1 MKLTAMI
8 EANETIIHD
17 FKRGQGSKQPGGAQK
32 DQGIGVFSFLAALSS
47 GFTIFTIQLFLFLL
61 LRNRLGRVFKPKSSL
76 TPQHEQP
83 EEEGTGFIP
92 RMKQICGMN
101 DQELIRKCG
110 LDAYFFLRYLK
121 TILLVFL
128 LTAALAIPSLIPLN
142 YVGGRGSQIA
152 RDGEDR
158 LNQSAAQIT
167 GLDTLT
173 WANVKP
179 QNSQRYWAHLLMAI
193 VVVVWTCAIFFD
205 EMREYVR
212 VRQDY
217 LTSTE
222 HRLRPSSSTILVN
235 SIPNDLCQKAKL
247 KEMFSVFPGGVKN
260 VWINRDFRPLLK
272 KIILR
277 NAIHQRLEAA
287 ETDLIKASQLVHQKR
302 QRIFNQES
310 GKKRFS
316 QTCSEI
322 QTKVSDAKISAAPP
336 ILISDYEKCS
346 QNDAWA
352 RFLDEK
358 DRPTHRIPRFGWD
371 WLPGVVTFGRKED
384 TIYWC
389 RRKLEKLNSEIKCA
403 QDSPGKCSIG
413 NSAFIQFHSQLA
425 AHMACQSEVHH
436 QPEHMTPK
444 VIGFCPEEI
453 IWNNVALKNGEEWI
467 RAILTYSIVFTMIS
481 LWSIPVAWTG
491 ALSQVDQLIQ
501 HYDWLTF
508 LEKTEILRSSVSA
521 IAGILPTAILAILL
535 YILPS
540 LLEVLAEFKGVKTL
554 SLRDEFVQQFY
565 FVFLFIQL
573 FLVVSI
579 ASFFTTSI
587 RELAANVGD
596 IQRVSDLLD
605 ILARN
610 LPKASNY
617 FFSYMILQ
625 SLSTSSA
632 TLLQISSLFEHYAI
646 APLVDRTARDI
657 WTRRT
662 KPRSM
667 RWGSIFPVY
676 TNFACIALVYCI
688 TSPLI
693 SAFAILLFGLL
704 WITQRY
710 TILCIYQAEYDAGGV
725 LYPRAINQTF
735 TGLYVMELC
744 LAGLFF
750 IVKDERGRAACTA
763 QGIIMVL
770 VLVGTVLFQVF
781 LNWRFGPLLR
791 YLPVKLGDFDA
802 DVCHRIQTLGER
814 RFSMSTATQRDYKVR
829 DMTHDSDSAQNKRR
843 PIENAE
849 LSTKLQESTGT
860 ERDDLEATAF
870 DHVALRSRQ
879 PTVWIPKDN
888 LGVSEDEIRQTNQFG
903 GLISISSYGA
913 TLGNQGNV
921 LCQENPPDLSKF
933 ARVKL

>member
-1 MKLTAMI
+1 M
-8 EANETIIHD
+8 
-17 FKRGQGSKQPGGAQK
+17 
-32 DQGIGVFSFLAALSS
+32 
-47 GFTIFTIQLFLFLL
+47 
-61 LRNRLGRVFKPKSSL
+61 
-76 TPQHEQP
+76 
-83 EEEGTGFIP
+83 
-92 RMKQICGMN
+92 
-101 DQELIRKCG
+101 
-110 LDAYFFLRYLK
+110 
-121 TILLVFL
+121 
-128 LTAALAIPSLIPLN
+128 PSLIPLN

-152 RDGEDR
+152 RDGESR
-158 LNQSAAQIT
+158 LNQSAVQIT

-179 QNSQRYWAHLLMAI
+179 KNSQRYWVHLSMAI

-205 EMREYVR
+205 EMRVYVR

-217 LTSTE
+217 LTSAE

-235 SIPNDLCQKAKL
+235 SIPTDLCQKTKL
-247 KEMFSVFPGGVKN
+247 IEMFSVFPGGVKN

-287 ETDLIKASQLVHQKR
+287 ETDLIKASQQVHQKR
-302 QRIFNQES
+302 QMILDQES
-310 GKKRFS
+310 GKKRFGK
-316 QTCSEI
+316 TCNDI
-322 QTKVSDAKISAAPP
+322 QVEVSDAKIPTAPP
-336 ILISDYEKCS
+336 ILVSEYEKYS
-346 QNDAWA
+346 RNEAWA

-358 DRPTHRIPRFGWD
+358 DRPTHRLPRFGWD
-371 WLPGVVTFGRKED
+371 WLPGFVTFGRKED
-384 TIYWC
+384 TIHWC
-389 RRKLEKLNSEIKCA
+389 RRKLEKLNSEIKIA
-403 QDSPGKCSIG
+403 QDSPSKCSIE

-425 AHMACQSEVHH
+425 AHMACQTEVHH
-436 QPEHMTPK
+436 QPEHMTPR
-444 VIGFCPEEI
+444 VIGFYPEEI
-453 IWNNVALKNGEEWI
+453 IWKNVALNHGEEWI

-491 ALSQVDQLIQ
+491 ALSQIDQLIQ
-501 HYDWLTF
+501 HYDWFAF
-508 LEKTEILRSSVSA
+508 LGKTEILRRSISA

-540 LLEVLAEFKGVKTL
+540 LLEVLAEFKGVKTM

-587 RELAANVGD
+587 KELAANVRD
-596 IQRVSDLLD
+596 IQRVSDLWD

-617 FFSYMILQ
+617 FFSYMVIQ

-632 TLLQISSLFEHYAI
+632 TLLQIGSLFEHYAI
-646 APLVDRTARDI
+646 APLVDRTPRDM

-667 RWGSIFPVY
+667 RWSSIFPVY
-676 TNFACIALVYCI
+676 TNFACIALIYCVI
-688 TSPLI
+688 SPLI

-710 TILCIYQAEYDAGGV
+710 TILCIYQAGYDAGGV
-725 LYPRAINQTF
+725 LYPCAINQTF

-750 IVKDERGRAACTA
+750 IAEDERGRAACTA
-763 QGIIMVL
+763 HGIIMVL
-770 VLVGTVLFQVF
+770 VLVGTALFQVF

-791 YLPVKLGDFDA
+791 YLPVKLGDSNA
-802 DVCHRIQTLGER
+802 HVCHQVQTLGEGH
-814 RFSMSTATQRDYKVR
+814 FSMFTATQRDHHIVS
-829 DMTHDSDSAQNKRR
+829 DMTRDCASAQNKRR
-843 PIENAE
+843 TTENSE
-849 LSTKLQESTGT
+849 LSTKLQELTGT
-860 ERDDLEATAF
+860 EREDLEATAF
-870 DHVALRSRQ
+870 DHIALNSRQ
-879 PTVWIPKDN
+879 PTVWIPKDS

-913 TLGNQGNV
+913 ILDNQGHV
-921 LCQENPPDLSKF
+921 LCKKNPPDLSKF
-933 ARVKL
+933 DRVKL

>member
-1 MKLTAMI
+1 
-8 EANETIIHD
+8 
-17 FKRGQGSKQPGGAQK
+17 
-32 DQGIGVFSFLAALSS
+32 
-47 GFTIFTIQLFLFLL
+47 
-61 LRNRLGRVFKPKSSL
+61 
-76 TPQHEQP
+76 
-83 EEEGTGFIP
+83 
-92 RMKQICGMN
+92 
-101 DQELIRKCG
+101 
-110 LDAYFFLRYLK
+110 
-121 TILLVFL
+121 
-128 LTAALAIPSLIPLN
+128 
-142 YVGGRGSQIA
+142 
-152 RDGEDR
+152 
-158 LNQSAAQIT
+158 
-167 GLDTLT
+167 
-173 WANVKP
+173 
-179 QNSQRYWAHLLMAI
+179 
-193 VVVVWTCAIFFD
+193 
-205 EMREYVR
+205 MRAYVR

-235 SIPNDLCQKAKL
+235 SIPTDLCKKAKL
-247 KEMFSVFPGGVKN
+247 REMFSVFPGGVKN

-287 ETDLIKASQLVHQKR
+287 ETELIKASQRAHQKR
-302 QRIFNQES
+302 QKILDQES
-310 GKKRFS
+310 GKKRFGK
-316 QTCSEI
+316 TGNEI
-322 QTKVSDAKISAAPP
+322 QVKVSDAKISTAPP
-336 ILISDYEKCS
+336 ILASEYEKYS
-346 QNDAWA
+346 RNETWM

-358 DRPTHRIPRFGWD
+358 DRPTHRLPRFSWD
-371 WLPGVVTFGRKED
+371 WLPGFVTFGRKED

-389 RRKLEKLNSEIKCA
+389 RRELKELNSAIKIA
-403 QDSPGKCSIG
+403 QDSPSKCSIE

-425 AHMACQSEVHH
+425 AHMACQSEIHH
-436 QPEHMTPK
+436 EPEHMSPRI
-444 VIGFCPEEI
+444 IGFCPEEI
-453 IWNNVALKNGEEWI
+453 IWKNVSLTHREEWL

-491 ALSQVDQLIQ
+491 ALSQIDQLIQ
-501 HYDWLTF
+501 HYDWFAF
-508 LEKTEILRSSVSA
+508 LGKTEVLRRSLSA

-587 RELAANVGD
+587 KELAANVRD
-596 IQRVSDLLD
+596 IQRVSDLWD

-617 FFSYMILQ
+617 FFSYMVLQ

-632 TLLQISSLFEHYAI
+632 TLLQIGSLLEHYVI
-646 APLVDRTARDI
+646 APLVDRTPRDM

-662 KPRSM
+662 KPRSV

-676 TNFACIALVYCI
+676 TNFACIAMIYCI

-693 SAFAILLFGLL
+693 STFAILLFGLL

-710 TILCIYQAEYDAGGV
+710 TILYIYQAEYDAGGV

-750 IVKDERGRAACTA
+750 IAKDERGRAACTVH
-763 QGIIMVL
+763 GIIMVL

-781 LNWRFGPLLR
+781 LNWRFGPLIR
-791 YLPVKLGDFDA
+791 YLPVHLGDFNA
-802 DVCHRIQTLGER
+802 DVCHQVQTIGEGH
-814 RFSMSTATQRDYKVR
+814 FSMFTATRRDHIVS
-829 DMTHDSDSAQNKRR
+829 DMTHDCASAQKNRR
-843 PIENAE
+843 TTEDAE
-849 LSTKLQESTGT
+849 LSTKLRELTGT
-860 ERDDLEATAF
+860 EREELEETAF
-870 DHVALRSRQ
+870 DHIALNSRQ

-888 LGVSEDEIRQTNQFG
+888 LEVSEDEIRQTNQFE
-903 GLISISSYGA
+903 GLISISNYGA
-913 TLGNQGNV
+913 ILGDQGHV
-921 LCQENPPDLSKF
+921 MCKRNPPDLSKF